1 MYNGL
6 HEFHH
11 NRIYLIW
18 QKNIKQILEEM
29 KMLAIAERK
38 LINLME
44 DEKLY
49 LRNIASSID
58 EAAAK
63 RAKIQQIAG

>member
-1 MYNGL
+1 
-6 HEFHH
+6 
-11 NRIYLIW
+11 
-18 QKNIKQILEEM
+18 
-29 KMLAIAERK
+29 MLAVTERK

-49 LRNIASSID
+49 LKNIASSID

-63 RAKIQQIAG
+63 RAKIQQIAGS

>member
-11 NRIYLIW
+11 NRISLIW